1 MAAPSLPPPGAR
13 GRALGTA
20 IPALLL
26 PLLIVG
32 GGRFGVF
39 TATEAGAIALVY
51 AILCAILPFI
61 LALVTVLMLV
71 TYVPSLT
78 LAPLRWLGP

>member
-1 MAAPSLPPPGAR
+1 
-13 GRALGTA
+13 
-20 IPALLL
+20 
-26 PLLIVG
+26 VD
-32 GGRFGVF
+32 VF
-39 TATEAGAIALVY
+39 K
-51 AILCAILPFI
+51 AILPFI